1 MSITQNYYI
10 ILQPLGI
17 EIEQVVYY
25 WSDYRNSTMV
35 NLKGSLTAIKDRNN
49 IRRKDLE
56 SEGMTM
62 LRRKQM
68 SDKER
73 QR

>member
-1 MSITQNYYI
+1 MPITQNDYI